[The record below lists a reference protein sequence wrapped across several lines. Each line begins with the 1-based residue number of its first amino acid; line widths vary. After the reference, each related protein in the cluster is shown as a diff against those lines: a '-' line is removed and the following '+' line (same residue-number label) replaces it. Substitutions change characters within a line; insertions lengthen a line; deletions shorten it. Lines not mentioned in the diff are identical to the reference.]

1 MMSVTNAIGVREPLP
16 GVVYPPQSDLRRY
29 MEAGALRHETLPEAF
44 AEAFRANAKRTAVC
58 GPEGTLTY
66 EKLDDLTDRAGAA
79 LLRLG
84 LKPLDRVIFQLGN
97 SPELLIAFIGC
108 LKAGLIPICTL
119 AAHRENEIG
128 YLARHAQARAH
139 IVQGDEKFD
148 LVSFATAL
156 KPRIPSMHVVLSTRG
171 AARAGVPRLE
181 DLMEK
186 EDRTQA
192 RRRLQDVPRDPFQ
205 AAVFQL
211 SGGTTGVPKLIPRLH
226 NEYVYNMRAVAR
238 YMDYRPDDVMYM
250 PLPMVHNA
258 NMACAWGPI
267 LLVGAAFAVTP
278 QVTPEAMVQ
287 LLREFKPTW
296 LAAGVKQ
303 ALLKLKA
310 AVDATGMKL
319 DRVRGVWT
327 INAAKYTREVLG
339 VPGCHIFGMAEGVI
353 MFTRN
358 SDPLEA
364 REQTVGKPVCELDH
378 IRLLKPGTEEEV
390 QRGEVGELAVKG
402 PYTIHGYYDA
412 AERNKQAFTSD
423 GFYRSGDLMSARVI
437 GGATYYVFEGRLKD
451 VIDRGGEK
459 VNCEEVELALADHKA
474 VADVGVVGMPDPG
487 LGERICAFVSLRP
500 GFSAA
505 DVGVAQFARHL
516 VALGF
521 AKYKLPERVEVME
534 SLPATKVGKPDK
546 MELRRIITER
556 LAKERTS

>member
-1 MMSVTNAIGVREPLP
+1 MTALANAIGVRQPLA
-16 GVVYPPQSDLRRY
+16 GVVYPAQDDLRRY
-29 MEAGALRHETLPEAF
+29 VEAGLFGRETLPEAF
-44 AEAFRANAKRTAVC
+44 AESFHRNAKYTAVC

-66 EKLDDLTDRAGAA
+66 EKLDQLTDRAGAA

-84 LKPLDRVIFQLGN
+84 LKPLDRVMFQLGN
-97 SPELLIAFIGC
+97 STEFLIAFIGC
-108 LKAGLIPICTL
+108 LKAGLIPVCTL

-128 YLARHAQARAH
+128 YLARHAQARGH

-148 LVSFATAL
+148 LVGFASEL
-156 KPRIPSMHVVLSTRG
+156 KARIPSMHVVLSARG
-171 AARAGVPRLE
+171 AARHGVPRLE
-181 DLMEK
+181 DLMQN
-186 EDRTQA
+186 EDPAQA

-211 SGGTTGVPKLIPRLH
+211 SGGTTGVPKLIPRFH
-226 NEYVYNMRAVAR
+226 NEYAYNMRAVAR
-238 YMDYRPDDVMYM
+238 YMDYRRDDVMYM

-278 QVTPEAMVQ
+278 QVTPEALVHV
-287 LLREFKPTW
+287 LRECEPTW

-303 ALLKLKA
+303 AVLKLKA
-310 AVDATGMKL
+310 AVDASGVKL

-327 INAAKYTREVLG
+327 INGAKYARDALG
-339 VPGCHIFGMAEGVI
+339 VPGLHIFGMAEGLI
-353 MFTRN
+353 MFTRE

-364 REQTVGKPVCELDH
+364 CEQTVGKPVCELDQ
-378 IRLLKPGTEEEV
+378 IRLLKPGTEEDV
-390 QRGEVGELAVKG
+390 PAGQVGELAIKG

-412 AERNKQAFTSD
+412 PERNQQAFTRD

-459 VNCEEVELALADHKA
+459 VNCEEVELALADHEA
-474 VADVGVVGMPDPG
+474 VAEAGVVGMPDPG
-487 LGERICAFVSLRP
+487 LGERICAFVTLRP
-500 GFSAA
+500 GFSPGE
-505 DVGVAQFARHL
+505 VGVAQFAQHL
-516 VALGF
+516 EALGF
-521 AKYKLPERVEVME
+521 AKYKWPERVEIMD

-546 MELRRIITER
+546 AELRRI
-556 LAKERTS
+556 AQGFSKESRP